1 MAFCMLAG
9 AGGARA
15 ERAFD
20 FKRDTFSFDNE
31 TALEYH
37 DGQASPRPRRP
48 GEQPKR
54 FTQHCFVMSRTVMQF
69 RKFVRF
75 DPKGAPLGDKELAE
89 RIRKITRVP
98 PWSPPL
104 PEQERIVMPG
114 YADLRSLSRARAE
127 IVQKNI
133 GLGWPT
139 YFRPGNWRILLPHGP
154 TQQGK
159 THEEMERSL
168 GREGFFVAYL
178 TNFPRSLNINHGVL
192 VYAHRAGGGKRREA
206 KLRGQVRSQV
216 QLGNEGRYRYAV
228 YDPNHHDAPRTL
240 EWSERERSFLYQHD
254 TDFVGGPVIVWQV
267 YGYPL
272 Q

>member
-1 MAFCMLAG
+1 LFAQGILRIATAVLAIFLSMSAAIANG
-9 AGGARA
+9 K
-15 ERAFD
+15 RAFD
-20 FKRDTFSFDNE
+20 FNRDTFSFDNE

-37 DGQASPRPRRP
+37 DGHASPRKLKP

-75 DPKGAPLGDKELAE
+75 EPSLPALEDDELTK
-89 RIRKITRVP
+89 RVCKITRIP
-98 PWSPPL
+98 PWTPAL
-104 PEQERIVMPG
+104 PEEDRIVIPG
-114 YADLRSLSRARAE
+114 YDDLRSLSQARPE
-127 IVQKNI
+127 ILQENI

-154 TQQGK
+154 TQQAK
-159 THEEMERSL
+159 THQEMAGAL
-168 GREGFFVAYL
+168 NGRDGFFVAYL

-192 VYAHRAGGGKRREA
+192 VYAPKTNSRK
-206 KLRGQVRSQV
+206 
-216 QLGNEGRYRYAV
+216 GNQNGNYRYAV

-240 EWSERERSFLYQHD
+240 EWSERERCFLYQRD
-254 TDFVGGPVIVWQV
+254 TDFVGGRVIVWQV
-267 YGYPL
+267 YGKPL

>member
-1 MAFCMLAG
+1 MFAQGILRFAG
-9 AGGARA
+9 AVLATSLSMGATIARG

-37 DGQASPRPRRP
+37 DGHASPRQRKP

-75 DPKGAPLGDKELAE
+75 EPSSPVLDDEELTK
-89 RIRKITRVP
+89 RVRQITRLS
-98 PWSPPL
+98 PWKPAL
-104 PEQERIVMPG
+104 ADEDRIVMPG
-114 YADLRSLSRARAE
+114 YSDLRSLSEARPE
-127 IVQKNI
+127 ILQENI

-154 TQQGK
+154 NQQAK
-159 THEEMERSL
+159 THKEMEDAVN
-168 GREGFFVAYL
+168 GPDGFFVAYL

-192 VYAHRAGGGKRREA
+192 VYGRKNKDRSGGCC
-206 KLRGQVRSQV
+206 
-216 QLGNEGRYRYAV
+216 YTV

-240 EWSERERSFLYQHD
+240 EWSESDRSFRYQRD

-267 YGYPL
+267 YGKPL

>member
-1 MAFCMLAG
+1 MVRLSRLVILISFLAG
-9 AGGARA
+9 AGRVQA
-15 ERAFD
+15 ERPFD
-20 FKRDTFSFDNE
+20 FDRDTFSFDNE

-37 DGQASPRPRRP
+37 NGRASPRPRTP

-75 DPKGAPLGDKELAE
+75 DPAQPPLGNKELAD
-89 RIRKITRVP
+89 RVRKITRVP
-98 PWSPPL
+98 PWSASL
-104 PEQERIVMPG
+104 PERERIVMPG

-127 IVQKNI
+127 ILQKNI

-154 TQQGK
+154 GQQAQ
-159 THEEMERSL
+159 TRQEMERRL
-168 GREGFFVAYL
+168 RAGDGFFVAYL

-192 VYAHRAGGGKRREA
+192 VYAHRP
-206 KLRGQVRSQV
+206 RGR
-216 QLGNEGRYRYAV
+216 GNDDAIRYAV
-228 YDPNHHDAPRTL
+228 YDPNHHDLPRTL
-240 EWSERERSFLYQHD
+240 EWSDRERSFLYQHD
-254 TDFVGGPVIVWQV
+254 SDFVGGPVIVWQV

>member
-1 MAFCMLAG
+1 MIAQGIFRGVPIAFCLWIG
-9 AGGARA
+9 AVSAKA
-15 ERAFD
+15 DLSFAFN
-20 FKRDTFSFDNE
+20 RDTFSFDNE

-37 DGQASPRPRRP
+37 DGHASPRPRTP

-75 DPKGAPLGDKELAE
+75 DPAQAPLDDTELAD

-98 PWSPPL
+98 PWNGPFAKAD
-104 PEQERIVMPG
+104 RIVIPG
-114 YADLRSLSRARAE
+114 YANFRALSEARPE
-127 IVQKNI
+127 VLQKNI

-139 YFRPGNWRILLPHGP
+139 YFRPGNWRILWPHGP
-154 TQQGK
+154 SQQAR
-159 THEEMERSL
+159 THLEMQRRISDP
-168 GREGFFVAYL
+168 GGFFVAYL

-192 VYAHRAGGGKRREA
+192 VYARKSKDRTANG
-206 KLRGQVRSQV
+206 SD
-216 QLGNEGRYRYAV
+216 RYAV

-240 EWSERERSFLYQHD
+240 EWSERERCFLYQHD
-254 TDFVGGPVIVWQV
+254 TDFVGGRVVVWQV
-267 YGYPL
+267 YGKPL

>member
-1 MAFCMLAG
+1 MIAQGMFRSSTAMAAAFFLAA
-9 AGGARA
+9 AGGVRA
-15 ERAFD
+15 ERTFD
-20 FKRDTFSFDNE
+20 FQRDTFSFDNE

-37 DGQASPRPRRP
+37 DGHASARPRTP
-48 GEQPKR
+48 GDKPKR
-54 FTQHCFVMSRTVMQF
+54 FTSHCFVMSRTVMQF

-75 DPKGAPLGDKELAE
+75 DPAQRPLGDKELAD

-104 PEQERIVMPG
+104 PKQERIVMPG

-127 IVQKNI
+127 ILQKNI

-154 TQQGK
+154 TQQAQ
-159 THEEMERSL
+159 THEEMERRVL
-168 GREGFFVAYL
+168 AGDGFFVAYL

-192 VYAHRAGGGKRREA
+192 VYAQRSKS
-206 KLRGQVRSQV
+206 RGND
-216 QLGNEGRYRYAV
+216 GAYRYAV

-240 EWSERERSFLYQHD
+240 EWSDREKSFLYQRD

-267 YGYPL
+267 YGCLL